1 MIDFGIDEIIS
12 RISPIDV
19 VSEYLELKKS
29 GKNYMALCPFH
40 PDKTPSLSFD
50 PERGLFHCF
59 GCGKSGNLIQ
69 FIMEIE
75 GITFF
80 DAFKK
85 LAGKAG
91 VEIKKARYSE
101 RKAKVL
107 DTLKWAKDF
116 YHSILLSSEGERARN
131 YLKERN
137 LSMGTIRNFEIG
149 LATGEPD
156 RILKEARKNGIDP
169 SLLFE
174 AGLVAESESNL
185 LKDFF
190 RERIIFPIFNVSGT
204 CVGMGG
210 RTVPWKNEEPKYLN
224 SRESFYF
231 NKSRLLFGLYFTK
244 ENIKKEDKVIV
255 VEGYMD
261 LIKLYQS
268 GIRCVVAPLGTSLTE
283 EQCQI
288 ISRYTKNVFLLF
300 DNDPAGKAAME
311 RAISLL
317 LKYSLKPKIVEV
329 EDSKDP
335 DEFIEK
341 YGKEK
346 LDKKIE
352 EAKDFLEVYLK
363 HSDDPSFIRK
373 NVDKLIEFI
382 REIPDEIEREIYLS
396 RIASFYLLPLN
407 ALKSKMLTK
416 TYLKGKE
423 KKAPSEIIVF
433 LHLLNSDKNL
443 NEIIRDFEPD
453 DFDNFILKKI
463 IEKMK
468 KGAGFND
475 ALMELEDKER
485 EIVISNLIKVREKER
500 GNWQDAYKKLIENKK
515 KRRIKI
521 LTSLLE
527 KYERE
532 GDKKRVNEILREIQE
547 LKNLK
552 I

>member
-19 VSEYLELKKS
+19 ISEYLELKKR

-40 PDKTPSLSFD
+40 PDRTPSLSFD

-80 DAFKK
+80 DALKK
-85 LAGKAG
+85 LAAKAG
-91 VEIKKARYSE
+91 VEIKPTKYSE

-107 DTLKWAKDF
+107 DILKWAKDF
-116 YHSILLSSEGERARN
+116 YHSILLSSEGEEARN

-137 LSMGTIRNFEIG
+137 LSIGTIRNFELG

-156 RILKEARKNGIDP
+156 RILKEARKRGIDP

-174 AGLVAESESNL
+174 AGLIAESEGNV

-190 RERIIFPIFNVSGT
+190 KERIIFPIFNVSGT

-210 RTVPWKNEEPKYLN
+210 RTLPWKNEEPKYLN
-224 SRESFYF
+224 SKETPYF
-231 NKSRLLFGLYFTK
+231 NKSRLLYGLWLTK

-311 RAISLL
+311 RAISLS
-317 LKYSLKPKIVEV
+317 LKYSLKPKIVEI

-335 DEFIEK
+335 DEFIER
-341 YGKEK
+341 YGKEN
-346 LDKKIE
+346 LDKRIE
-352 EAKDFLEVYLK
+352 KAKDFLEIYLK
-363 HSDDPSFIRK
+363 HSEDPSVVRK
-373 NVDKLIEFI
+373 NIDKLIEFI
-382 REIPDEIEREIYLS
+382 REIPDEIEKEIYLS
-396 RIASFYLLPLN
+396 KIASFYLLPLN

-416 TYLKGKE
+416 TYSKNKE
-423 KKAPSEIIVF
+423 KKVDSEVIVF

-443 NEIIRDFEPD
+443 NEIIKDFEPE

-468 KGAGFND
+468 KGVGFND
-475 ALMELEDKER
+475 AIMELEDRER
-485 EIVISNLIKVREKER
+485 EIIISNLMKVREKER

-515 KRRIKI
+515 KKKIKI
-521 LTSLLE
+521 LTSMLE

-532 GDKKRVNEILREIQE
+532 GNKEKVNEILREIQE

>member
-12 RISPIDV
+12 RISPIDII
-19 VSEYLELKKS
+19 SEYLELKRS

-40 PDKTPSLSFD
+40 PDRTPSFSFD

-59 GCGKSGNLIQ
+59 GCRKSGNLIQ

-80 DAFKK
+80 DALKK
-85 LAGKAG
+85 LAAKAG
-91 VEIKKARYSE
+91 IEIRPIRHSE
-101 RKAKVL
+101 RRAKVL
-107 DTLKWAKDF
+107 EVLKWAKDF
-116 YHSILLSSEGERARN
+116 YHSILLSQEGERARN

-137 LSMGTIRNFEIG
+137 VSMGTIRSFEIG

-156 RILKEARKNGIDP
+156 RILKEARKKGIDP

-174 AGLVAESESNL
+174 AGLVAESESNV

-210 RTVPWKNEEPKYLN
+210 RTLPWKNEEPKYLN
-224 SRESFYF
+224 SRETPYF
-231 NKSRLLFGLYFTK
+231 NKSRLLFGLWLTK

-268 GIRCVVAPLGTSLTE
+268 GIRCLIAPLGTSLTE

-288 ISRYTKNVFLLF
+288 ISRYTKNLLLLF

-311 RAISLL
+311 RAISLS
-317 LKYSLKPKIVEV
+317 LKYSLKPKIVEI
-329 EDSKDP
+329 EEAKDP

-341 YGKEK
+341 YGKESLNK
-346 LDKKIE
+346 RIK
-352 EAKDFLEVYLK
+352 EAKDFLEVYLTP
-363 HSDDPSFIRK
+363 SDDPSFIRK

-382 REIPDEIEREIYLS
+382 REIPDEIEKEIYLS
-396 RIASFYLLPLN
+396 KIASFYALPLN
-407 ALKSKMLTK
+407 ALKSRALSKQ
-416 TYLKGKE
+416 YFKGKE
-423 KKAPSEIIVF
+423 KKVDSEIIVF
-433 LHLLNSDKNL
+433 VHLLNSDKNL
-443 NEIIRDFEPD
+443 NEIIKDFEPE
-453 DFDNFILKKI
+453 DFDNLILKKI
-463 IEKMK
+463 VEKIK
-468 KGAGFND
+468 KGIGFND
-475 ALMELEDKER
+475 VIMELEDRER
-485 EIVISNLIKVREKER
+485 EIIISNLLKVREKER
-500 GNWQDAYKKLIENKK
+500 GNWQDAYKKLIKNKNKK
-515 KRRIKI
+515 KIKN
-521 LTSLLE
+521 LTYLLE

-532 GDKKRVNEILREIQE
+532 GNKEKVNEILKEIQE